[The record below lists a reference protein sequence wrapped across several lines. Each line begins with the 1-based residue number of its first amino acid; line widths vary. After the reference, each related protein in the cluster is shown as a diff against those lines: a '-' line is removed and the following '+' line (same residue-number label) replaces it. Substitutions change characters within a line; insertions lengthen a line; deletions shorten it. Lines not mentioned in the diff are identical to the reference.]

1 MVPYA
6 VEAFTRTPSL
16 HLRSATSADPS
27 CCTHWGEGGGQVAR
41 FVERL
46 VEVFRKMQAILIERF
61 GEPSELRQK
70 EVPRPDP
77 GEGEVLIAVHAAAVN
92 RSDVLNARGSFP
104 FTTLPRIPG
113 RDFAGVVIEGPQEL
127 VGTEVWGTGGGELGF
142 IRDGSHAQYLAVSRG
157 AVVPKSDTL
166 SLEEAAASGLAYV
179 TAGSALVELGG
190 VSAEETILV
199 TGAAGGVGSA
209 AAMIARWKGARVI
222 GAIKDESER
231 AMAERAG
238 VEVIVDTSRE
248 EVTDAVLAATD
259 GGGADLVL
267 DAVGGPLFEPVLNS
281 LAKKGRMVVITT
293 TPGKQHVSFNL
304 FDFYRKGMRLF
315 GLMTSFLDA
324 SESAAVLRDL
334 GPGFDE
340 GALRAPAIAD
350 RYPLGQAGTAYAQVE
365 SGEAAG
371 RVLLLMS

>member
-1 MVPYA
+1 
-6 VEAFTRTPSL
+6 
-16 HLRSATSADPS
+16 
-27 CCTHWGEGGGQVAR
+27 
-41 FVERL
+41 
-46 VEVFRKMQAILIERF
+46 MQAILIERF
-61 GEPSELRQK
+61 GNPSELRPT
-70 EVPRPDP
+70 EVAKPDP
-77 GEGEVLIAVHAAAVN
+77 GEGEVLVEVHAAAVN

-113 RDFAGVVIEGPQEL
+113 RDFAGVVVEGPREL

-142 IRDGSHAQYLAVSRG
+142 IRDGSHAQNLAVPRN

-166 SLEEAAASGLAYV
+166 SLEEAAALGLAYV

-190 VSAEETILV
+190 VSAGETILV

-209 AAMIARWKGARVI
+209 AVMIARWKGARVI

-231 AMAERAG
+231 AIAERAG
-238 VEVIVDTSRE
+238 VAVIVDTSRE

-259 GGGADLVL
+259 GRGANLIL
-267 DAVGGPLFEPVLNS
+267 DAVGGPLFEPALNS
-281 LAKKGRMVVITT
+281 LGAKGRMVVITT

-304 FDFYRKGMRLF
+304 LDFYRKGLRLF

-324 SESAAVLRDL
+324 EGSAAVLRDL

-340 GALRAPAIAD
+340 GILRAPAIAE
-350 RYPLGQAGTAYAQVE
+350 RYLLEQAGKAYARVE
-365 SGEAAG
+365 SGEVAG
-371 RVLLLMS
+371 RVLLVME

>member
-1 MVPYA
+1 LIPERKEPA
-6 VEAFTRTPSL
+6 VE
-16 HLRSATSADPS
+16 
-27 CCTHWGEGGGQVAR
+27 
-41 FVERL
+41 
-46 VEVFRKMQAILIERF
+46 KMQAILIERF
-61 GEPSELRQK
+61 GDPSQLRQT

-77 GEGEVLIAVHAAAVN
+77 GEDEVLIEIHAAAVN

-113 RDFAGVVIEGPQEL
+113 RDFAGVVVEGPREL

-142 IRDGSHAQYLAVSRG
+142 IRDGSHARYLLVSRN

-166 SLEEAAASGLAYV
+166 TLEEAAASGLAYV
-179 TAGSALVELGG
+179 TAGSALLELGG
-190 VSAEETILV
+190 VSAGETILV

-209 AAMIARWKGARVI
+209 AVMIARWKGARVI

-259 GGGADLVL
+259 GGGANLIL
-267 DAVGGPLFEPVLNS
+267 DAVGGPLFEPALNS
-281 LAKKGRMVVITT
+281 LGEKGRMVVITT
-293 TPGKQHVSFNL
+293 TPGEQHVSFNL
-304 FDFYRKGMRLF
+304 FDFYRKGLRLF

-324 SESAAVLRDL
+324 EGSASVLRDL

-340 GALRAPAIAD
+340 GALRAPAIAE
-350 RYPLGQAGTAYAQVE
+350 RYPLEQAGTAYARVE
-365 SGEAAG
+365 SGEVAG
-371 RVLLLMS
+371 RVLLLMG

>member
-1 MVPYA
+1 LIPERKEPA
-6 VEAFTRTPSL
+6 VE
-16 HLRSATSADPS
+16 
-27 CCTHWGEGGGQVAR
+27 
-41 FVERL
+41 
-46 VEVFRKMQAILIERF
+46 KMQAILIERF
-61 GEPSELRQK
+61 GDPSQLRQT

-77 GEGEVLIAVHAAAVN
+77 GEDEILIEIHAAAVN

-113 RDFAGVVIEGPQEL
+113 RDFAGVVVEGPREL

-142 IRDGSHAQYLAVSRG
+142 IRDGSHARYLLVSRN

-179 TAGSALVELGG
+179 TAGSALLELGG
-190 VSAEETILV
+190 VSAGETILV

-209 AAMIARWKGARVI
+209 AVMIARWKGARVI

-259 GGGADLVL
+259 GGGANLIL
-267 DAVGGPLFEPVLNS
+267 DAVGGPLFEPALNS
-281 LAKKGRMVVITT
+281 LGEKGRMIVITT
-293 TPGKQHVSFNL
+293 TPGEQHVSFNL
-304 FDFYRKGMRLF
+304 FDFYRKGLRLF

-324 SESAAVLRDL
+324 EGSASVLRDL

-340 GALRAPAIAD
+340 GALRAPAIAE
-350 RYPLGQAGTAYAQVE
+350 RYPLEQAGTAYARVE
-365 SGEAAG
+365 SGEVAG
-371 RVLLLMS
+371 RVLLLMG

>member
-1 MVPYA
+1 
-6 VEAFTRTPSL
+6 
-16 HLRSATSADPS
+16 
-27 CCTHWGEGGGQVAR
+27 
-41 FVERL
+41 
-46 VEVFRKMQAILIERF
+46 MQAILIERF

-77 GEGEVLIAVHAAAVN
+77 GEGEVLIEVHAAAVN

-190 VSAEETILV
+190 VSAEETLLV

-209 AAMIARWKGARVI
+209 AVMIARWKGSRVI
-222 GAIKDESER
+222 GAIKVESER
-231 AMAERAG
+231 VMAERAG

-248 EVTDAVLAATD
+248 DVTDAVLAATD
-259 GGGADLVL
+259 GGGADLIL
-267 DAVGGPLFEPVLNS
+267 DTVGWPLFEPALNC
-281 LAKKGRMVVITT
+281 LGAKGRMVVITA
-293 TPGKQHVSFNL
+293 PLAKQHVSFNL
-304 FDFYRKGMRLF
+304 FDFYRKGLRLY

-350 RYPLGQAGTAYAQVE
+350 RYPLEQAGTAYAQVE

>member
-1 MVPYA
+1 
-6 VEAFTRTPSL
+6 VE
-16 HLRSATSADPS
+16 
-27 CCTHWGEGGGQVAR
+27 
-41 FVERL
+41 
-46 VEVFRKMQAILIERF
+46 KMQAILIERF
-61 GEPSELRQK
+61 GDPSQLRQT

-77 GEGEVLIAVHAAAVN
+77 GEGEVLIEVHAAAVN

-113 RDFAGVVIEGPQEL
+113 RDFAGVVVEGPREL

-142 IRDGSHAQYLAVSRG
+142 IRDGSHARYLAVSRN

-190 VSAEETILV
+190 VSAGETILV

-209 AAMIARWKGARVI
+209 AVMIARWKGARVI
-222 GAIKDESER
+222 GAIKDASER

-238 VEVIVDTSRE
+238 VEVIIDTSRE

-259 GGGADLVL
+259 GGGANLIL
-267 DAVGGPLFEPVLNS
+267 DAVGGPLFQPALNS
-281 LAKKGRMVVITT
+281 LGEKGRMVVITT
-293 TPGKQHVSFNL
+293 TPGNQHVSFNL
-304 FDFYRKGMRLF
+304 FDFYRKGLRLL

-324 SESAAVLRDL
+324 EESAAVLRDL

-340 GALRAPAIAD
+340 GALRGPAIAE
-350 RYPLGQAGTAYAQVE
+350 RYPLEQAGTAYARVE
-365 SGEAAG
+365 SGEVAG